1 MSRQVPSQDT
11 SPGLVVEDRFAIVPE
26 WLLDADI
33 GDAAVRLY
41 AVLLRYG
48 QSSGARMPS
57 RATLAR
63 RMHKKST
70 DSVDRALK
78 ELVAIGAVVI
88 EHRYDGGQRLTNAY
102 HLRTSRPAQNAP
114 EPPPKGGGR
123 KKAATRTDRGGGS
136 RTDAARV
143 AADSGHDPEHLT
155 QSTTSSR
162 LARPDGRPSSQAEE
176 EIAAECGIESW
187 PEFIAE
193 IQELRRHVGAPVT
206 RWAGRCLAS
215 ALQSAVHRRGWPAE
229 QAAQA
234 LRHVAGDP
242 KTISPMRVAEAGPW
256 WDEVPSG
263 GPDEDLREMEEALLE
278 AGGERILLQAK
289 ARNQLRAA
297 GLPITRSAVT
307 RGAFE
312 LLTQTMK
319 DPGAA

>member
-1 MSRQVPSQDT
+1 MPSQDA

-102 HLRTSRPAQNAP
+102 HLRTSRPAQSAP

-123 KKAATRTDRGGGS
+123 KNAATRADRAGGG
-136 RTDAARV
+136 RIDAARV

-155 QSTTSSR
+155 QSTSSSR
-162 LARPDGRPSSQAEE
+162 PARPVRRPPPQVEE
-176 EIAAECGIESW
+176 EIADECGIESW
-187 PEFIAE
+187 PEFVAE
-193 IQELRRHVGAPVT
+193 IQQLRRHVGAPVT

-215 ALQSAVHRRGWPAE
+215 ALHTAVHRRGWPAE

-234 LRHVAGDP
+234 LRYVAGDP

-278 AGGERILLQAK
+278 AGGARIPLQLQ

-297 GLPITRSAVT
+297 GLPITRAAVT
-307 RGAFE
+307 RAAFD
-312 LLTQTMK
+312 LLAQSAG

>member
-1 MSRQVPSQDT
+1 MSRHEQPPDA
-11 SPGLVVEDRFAIVPE
+11 SPDLVVEDRFAIVPE

-63 RMHKKST
+63 RMNKKST

-78 ELVAIGAVVI
+78 ELVAIGAVTV

-102 HLRTSRPAQNAP
+102 HLRTSRAQHALVAP
-114 EPPPKGGGR
+114 PEGGGR
-123 KKAATRTDRGGGS
+123 KNAATRTSRAGGS

-155 QSTTSSR
+155 QSTSSSGQE
-162 LARPDGRPSSQAEE
+162 RPASRRRPGQPEE
-176 EIAAECGIESW
+176 EIAGACGIERW
-187 PEFIAE
+187 PEFVTE
-193 IQELRRHVGAPVT
+193 IQQLRRHLGAPVT
-206 RWAGRCLAS
+206 RWAGPCLAS
-215 ALQSAVHRRGWPAE
+215 ALQLAVRGRGWPAE

-234 LRHVAGDP
+234 LRQVAADP

-256 WDEVPSG
+256 WDELPSAE
-263 GPDEDLREMEEALLE
+263 PDEDLREMEQALLE
-278 AGGERILLQAK
+278 AGGARIQLQTQ
-289 ARNQLRAA
+289 ARNSLRAA
-297 GLPITRSAVT
+297 RLPITRAAVT
-307 RGAFE
+307 RAAFD
-312 LLTQTMK
+312 LLTQAT